1 MYTVGPTTLWC
12 VLGTETGMVMAS
24 AQFRCC
30 LSGPDTF
37 GQYSCYG
44 VYDLLLEIVSTIAE
58 TQHTGG
64 MCQRAHTEH
73 GAKASAVSTPMSG
86 ELKEFRV

>member
-1 MYTVGPTTLWC
+1 MVRAWYRNGDGNGECPIS
-12 VLGTETGMVMAS
+12 VLP
-24 AQFRCC
+24 F
-30 LSGPDTF
+30 GPDTF